1 MITNVDLPNAAKWSV
16 ILPIKGGSE
25 AKSRLGSHPRSIYLA
40 HEFAEKTLVALLAC
54 PEVGNVIIVAGDE
67 RWANLRS
74 ERITGISDPGGGLNA
89 AIRAARDYKN
99 ENRENQLV
107 GVVPSDLALLDP
119 TDLAKVLKEARLHP
133 RTFVR
138 DKDGD
143 GTTLLTALKRSEL
156 VPLYGESSAL
166 AHLNSGAI
174 ELRAPHSVRF
184 DVDTLADLELFDL
197 EQITKGPPVRRPL
210 RNS

>member
-1 MITNVDLPNAAKWSV
+1 MITNVNLPDTARWSV

-25 AKSRLGSHPRSIYLA
+25 AKSRLGSHPRSISLA
-40 HEFAEKTLVALLAC
+40 HEFAEKTLAAVLAC

-74 ERITGISDPGGGLNA
+74 ERITVMSDPGGGLNA
-89 AIRAARDYKN
+89 AICAARDHEF
-99 ENRENQLV
+99 ENHGNHLV
-107 GVVPSDLALLDP
+107 GVVPSDLPLLDP
-119 TDLAKVLKEARLHP
+119 MDLAKVLKEARLHP

-143 GTTLLTALKRSEL
+143 GTTLLTAVKKSEL
-156 VPLYGESSAL
+156 APLYGEGSAL

-174 ELRAPHSVRF
+174 ELLAPHSVRF
-184 DVDTLADLELFDL
+184 DVDTPADLEAFDL